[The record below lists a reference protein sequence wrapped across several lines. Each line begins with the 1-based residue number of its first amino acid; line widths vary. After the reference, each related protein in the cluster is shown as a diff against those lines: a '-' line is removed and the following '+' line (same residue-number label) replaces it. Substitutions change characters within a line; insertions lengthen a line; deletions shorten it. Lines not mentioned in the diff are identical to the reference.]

1 MKEIYFK
8 LLAIFALLVF
18 AQQIQAQT
26 LSTVAPS
33 IGMEGTTINVAI
45 SGQNSNFQ
53 QGTTTVWFNQGSSTI
68 YASNVNVNNNTDL
81 VAQVGIPYGTPL
93 GLYQTNVQ
101 DPVDNTISLANSFT
115 VVANPNSPTIV
126 NVNPSSTM
134 EGTALTVAISGQ
146 NTNFQQGTTTVW
158 FNQGSSTIYASNVNV
173 NSLTSLDAFFN
184 IPFGTTLGLYGTNVQ
199 DPVDNTVT
207 LANSF
212 TITTD
217 PNAPELLSVSPNNG
231 NLNTTITVTISGQNT
246 NFLQGTGTLVFVQGS
261 STLVTSNLLFNSS
274 TDLGATLSIPP
285 NAYPGYYD
293 VYFTNAIDGTM
304 LLISGFYVNP
314 PPCGSIIV
322 DVNQQP
328 CPGGAAYITVA
339 GGYPPYNMVI
349 DGQSYPVV
357 NNFVDFFPPG
367 IGDYTIISLVDNFGC
382 PATIID
388 SIIQNQ
394 EFSATLTG
402 GNACIGQSITLTNN
416 IISSYPIFDI
426 YYNFGN
432 GVTSSINT
440 VAYNSP
446 GYYYPTMQVIN
457 YNGCS
462 IVVNATTP
470 VFIYQS
476 PQDSIISLT
485 NANCGLTNGA
495 FEIGAIGNGP
505 FAYSVNGVG
514 GYFSNTPI
522 NTGLNAGTYT
532 INITDNNGCTS
543 NNILSVA
550 NISNLTNLTGNI
562 QTANGADASNT
573 TILLYDANDTIGA
586 MSTSYSTTAD
596 VNGNYSFANLAE
608 GNYILAAQPDMNL
621 FPNALLTYSNGAAVW
636 FDSDTMQVSCTSQQ
650 VIDITLL
657 DGVQQLG
664 TSEIGGFVAEYDFFN
679 MISNAGVV
687 LVDNT
692 TGQAVMRTN
701 TDANGNYNFTDVNAG
716 YYNVLIDLPGLIH
729 NSSYNFNIAAND
741 VFWDKSYFVNF
752 NDRTID
758 TAFLSVGVNEIIN
771 FDSKVYPN
779 PFTEQT
785 TVSYTLTT
793 TSNVNIEI
801 YNFVGEKVQTIVN
814 EAKGAGKHNAIFS
827 NTNMAKG
834 IYFIRVTA
842 GNQQKMMK
850 VINAE

>member
-8 LLAIFALLVF
+8 LLAIFVLLVF

-184 IPFGTTLGLYGTNVQ
+184 IPFGTPLGLYGTNVQ

-261 STLVTSNLLFNSS
+261 STLVTSNLLFNSN
-274 TDLGATLSIPP
+274 TDLGATLSIPA

-367 IGDYTIISLVDNFGC
+367 IGDYTITSLVDNFGC
-382 PATIID
+382 PATSID

-514 GYFSNTPI
+514 GYSSNTPI

-758 TAFLSVGVNEIIN
+758 TVFLSVGVNEIIN

-793 TSNVNIEI
+793 TSNVNIEV

>member
-8 LLAIFALLVF
+8 FFSIFVLLVF

-26 LSTVAPS
+26 LSAVAPS

-115 VVANPNSPTIV
+115 VVANPNSPIIV

-134 EGTALTVAISGQ
+134 EGSALTVAISGQ

-184 IPFGTTLGLYGTNVQ
+184 IPFGTPLGLYSTNVQ

-212 TITTD
+212 TIIPN
-217 PNAPELLSVSPNNG
+217 PNAPELVSVSPNNG
-231 NLNTTITVTISGQNT
+231 NFNTTITVTISGQNT

-261 STLVTSNLLFNSS
+261 STLVTSNLLFNSN
-274 TDLGATLSIPP
+274 TELGATLTIPP

-304 LLISGFYVNP
+304 LLVSGFYVNP
-314 PPCGSIIV
+314 PACGSIEV
-322 DVNQQP
+322 DINQQP

-367 IGDYTIISLVDNFGC
+367 IGDYTITSLVDNFGC
-382 PATIID
+382 PATSID

-402 GNACIGQSITLTNN
+402 SNACIGESITLTNN

-476 PQDSIISLT
+476 PQNSIISLT

-514 GYFSNTPI
+514 GYSSNTPI

-573 TILLYDANDTIGA
+573 TMLLYDANDTIGA

-664 TSEIGGFVAEYDFFN
+664 TAEIGGFVAEYNFFN
-679 MISNAGVV
+679 MISNAEVV
-687 LVDNT
+687 LIDNT
-692 TGQAVMRTN
+692 IGQAVMRTN
-701 TDANGNYNFTDVNAG
+701 TDANGNYNFTDINAG

-758 TAFLSVGVNEIIN
+758 TVFLTVGVNEIIN

-785 TVSYTLTT
+785 TVSYTLPT
-793 TSNVNIEI
+793 TSNVNIEV
-801 YNFVGEKVQTIVN
+801 YNFVGEKVQTLVS
-814 EAKGAGKHNAIFS
+814 ETKGAGKHNAIFS
-827 NTNMAKG
+827 GTNMAKG

-850 VINAE
+850 VINVE